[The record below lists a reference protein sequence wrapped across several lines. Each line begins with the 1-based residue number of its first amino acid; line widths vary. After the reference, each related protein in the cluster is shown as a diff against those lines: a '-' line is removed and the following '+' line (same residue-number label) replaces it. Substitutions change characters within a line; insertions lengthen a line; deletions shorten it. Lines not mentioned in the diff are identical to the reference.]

1 MYIGPKEEIF
11 AVEMP
16 EGVDG
21 LGQAVLGQFPA
32 NSLPGSFSPYCEFK
46 FAQKYRVSFVPVLN
60 NILQW
65 TNFILLGKFRHN
77 YQQAFYCKRINPS
90 ALE

>member
-1 MYIGPKEEIF
+1 MALAYVLRTYIGPKEEIF

-32 NSLPGSFSPYCEFK
+32 NSLPGSFFPYCEYK
-46 FAQKYRVSFVPVLN
+46 FAQNKEYRL
-60 NILQW
+60 
-65 TNFILLGKFRHN
+65 
-77 YQQAFYCKRINPS
+77 Y
-90 ALE
+90 